1 MPKLIHHPLCPHSRF
16 VRLILNE
23 YGIETQLIEERPSE
37 RNPEFLRLNPAGRT
51 PVFVDDDGTVVPGA
65 LVIAEYL
72 DETRGSAA
80 GVAPDA
86 D

>member
-1 MPKLIHHPLCPHSRF
+1 MNTALKRSLSRSA
-16 VRLILNE
+16 
-23 YGIETQLIEERPSE
+23 PSE

-65 LVIAEYL
+65 CVIAEYL

-80 GVAPDA
+80 ARRA
-86 D
+86 